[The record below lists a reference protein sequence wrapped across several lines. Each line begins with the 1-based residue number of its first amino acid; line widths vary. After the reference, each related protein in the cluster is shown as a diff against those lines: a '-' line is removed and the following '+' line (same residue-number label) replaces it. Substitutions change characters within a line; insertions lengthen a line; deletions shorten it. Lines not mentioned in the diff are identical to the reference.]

1 MQNEEYVPLGNFSIL
16 ADQFLMVGF
25 GNQEMCGI
33 STEQTQASMQ
43 QVWGFPGYIN
53 FIMILHNWIICIFV
67 TPGLVIKLKNF

>member
-1 MQNEEYVPLGNFSIL
+1 MQNEEYVPLGGFSVL

-33 STEQTQASMQ
+33 SIEQTQASMW

-53 FIMILHNWIICIFV
+53 FIMILHNCGLFV
-67 TPGLVIKLKNF
+67 FL